1 MNGAIEQHANGG
13 VHAQSGGIAVLDPN
27 PGRYDRRLHDA
38 LGRVNPDNWSVTAL
52 PTLVLAR

>member
-38 LGRVNPDNWSVTAL
+38 LGRVNPDNGA
-52 PTLVLAR
+52 